1 METKETNMMIYANEE
16 QTVVNGYIPDDALI
30 AINVIQQVEYD
41 KKIGVGFV
49 Y

>member
-1 METKETNMMIYANEE
+1 METKETNMMIYASEE

-30 AINVIQQVEYD
+30 TINVIQIVEYD
-41 KKIGVGFV
+41 KKISAGFV